1 MINKEVI
8 VIGAGLAGSEAAWQ
22 IANSGIPVKL
32 VEMRP
37 IKSTPAHHTGE
48 FGELVCSNSF
58 GALSPDRAAGL
69 LQKELRAFNS
79 LIVRIA
85 DKFAVPAGGALAVDR
100 SKFSNA
106 LTEVLSNHP
115 LIEIK
120 RIEQLDIP
128 SKENITILATGP
140 LTSEKLFH
148 KIRDFTGIDA
158 CHFFDAA
165 SPIIY
170 GDTIDHEI
178 AFKAS
183 RYDKGDPAY
192 FNCPM
197 NKKDYINFRNE
208 LIEGEQS
215 NLKDFEKESANFF
228 EACLPI
234 EEIARRGI
242 NTMRYG
248 PLKSIGLWNPKWG
261 DLFNKE
267 NRLKKRPH
275 AIVQLRKEDLEGK
288 LLNMV
293 GFQTNLKWSE
303 QKRIFRMI
311 PGLEKAEFVRFGVMH
326 RNTFLESPK
335 LLLPTLQFIKRDTLF
350 VAGQLS
356 GTEGYA
362 AAIAGGLLAGINASL
377 IAKGKRAVTFP
388 DESMIG
394 SLMNFISNRNQ
405 VLSSH
410 KKNKFQPMPA
420 SFGLV
425 PELTQRIK
433 DKRLRYKA
441 YQERSTE
448 TLNEFKKIL
457 DSCFEKDHLLTK
469 IN

>member
-1 MINKEVI
+1 MIDKEVT
-8 VIGAGLAGSEAAWQ
+8 VIGAGLAGCEAAWQ
-22 IANSGIPVKL
+22 IANSGIAVKL

-37 IKSTPAHHTGE
+37 LLSTPAHHTSE
-48 FGELVCSNSF
+48 FAELVCSNSF

-69 LQKELRAFNS
+69 LQEELRTFNS
-79 LIVRIA
+79 LIIQTA
-85 DKFAVPAGGALAVDR
+85 DKFSVPAGGALAVDR
-100 SKFSNA
+100 SKFSKS
-106 LTEVLSNHP
+106 LTQSLSTHP
-115 LIEIK
+115 LVKIC
-120 RIEQLDIP
+120 RIEQLDLP
-128 SKENITILATGP
+128 DKKNITVIATGP
-140 LTSEKLFH
+140 LTSDELASKV
-148 KIRDFTGIDA
+148 KKFTGIDS

-178 AFKAS
+178 VFKAS

-192 FNCPM
+192 LNCPI
-197 NKKDYINFRNE
+197 NKLEYFNFRNA
-208 LIEGEQS
+208 LINGEQAS
-215 NLKDFEKESANFF
+215 LKDFERESANFF

-242 NTMRYG
+242 DTMRYG
-248 PLKSIGLWNPKWG
+248 PLKSIGLWNPDWG
-261 DLFNKE
+261 DLFDRE

-335 LLLPTLQFIKRDTLF
+335 LLLPTLQFLKRETLF
-350 VAGQLS
+350 AAGQIT

-362 AAIAGGLLAGINASL
+362 AAAAGGLLAGINASL
-377 IAKGKRAVTFP
+377 LAKNKSLVTFP
-388 DESMIG
+388 KESMIG
-394 SLMNFISNRNQ
+394 SLINFISNRNEIMSDQ
-405 VLSSH
+405 

-425 PELTQRIK
+425 PELTNKIK
-433 DKRLRYKA
+433 DKKLRYKA
-441 YQERSTE
+441 YQKRSLKE
-448 TLNEFKKIL
+448 LQVFKKVL
-457 DSCFEKDHLLTK
+457 DPSFKNDQLLVE

>member
-1 MINKEVI
+1 LFDKEVI

-22 IANSGIPVKL
+22 IANAGISVKL
-32 VEMRP
+32 IEMRP
-37 IKSTPAHHTGE
+37 SVQTPAHHTEE

-69 LQKELRAFNS
+69 LQEELRTFNS
-79 LIVRIA
+79 LIIKTA
-85 DKFAVPAGGALAVDR
+85 DKFSVPAGGALAVDR
-100 SKFSNA
+100 SKFSNF
-106 LTEVLSNHP
+106 LTETLSAHP

-120 RIEQLDIP
+120 RIEQLDLP
-128 SKENITILATGP
+128 NKETISIIATGP
-140 LTSEKLFH
+140 LTSNELAIQ
-148 KIRDFTGIDA
+148 IRKFTGIDS

-170 GDTIDHEI
+170 GDSINFDI

-197 NKKDYINFRNE
+197 DKEDYLNFRTQ
-208 LIEGEQS
+208 LIEGEQA

-234 EEIARRGI
+234 EEIARRGVD
-242 NTMRYG
+242 TMRYG
-248 PLKSIGLWNPKWG
+248 PLKSIGLWNPEWG
-261 DLFNKE
+261 DLFDRE

-335 LLLPTLQFIKRDTLF
+335 LLLPTLQFMKRENLF
-350 VAGQLS
+350 AAGQIT

-362 AAIAGGLLAGINASL
+362 AAAAGGLLAGINASL
-377 IAKGKRAVTFP
+377 LAMSKNPVTFP

-394 SLMNFISNRNQ
+394 SLINFISNRNQ
-405 VLSSH
+405 ILSNH
-410 KKNKFQPMPA
+410 KTNKFRRKNQ
-420 SFGLV
+420 
-425 PELTQRIK
+425 
-433 DKRLRYKA
+433 
-441 YQERSTE
+441 
-448 TLNEFKKIL
+448 
-457 DSCFEKDHLLTK
+457 
-469 IN
+469 

>member
-1 MINKEVI
+1 MIENEVLI
-8 VIGAGLAGSEAAWQ
+8 IGAGLAGSEAAWQ
-22 IANSGIPVKL
+22 VANSGVSVKL

-37 IKSTPAHHTGE
+37 IKSSPAHHTDE

-58 GALSPDRAAGL
+58 GALSSDRAAGL
-69 LQKELRAFNS
+69 LQKELRSFNS
-79 LIVRIA
+79 LILQTA

-100 SKFSNA
+100 SKFSHA
-106 LTEVLSNHP
+106 LTEALSNHP

-120 RIEQLDIP
+120 RFEQLDLP
-128 SKENITILATGP
+128 SKENITVLATGP
-140 LTSEKLFH
+140 LTANALARNIQF
-148 KIRDFTGIDA
+148 FTGIDA

-170 GDTIDHEI
+170 GDTIDKDI
-178 AFKAS
+178 VFKAS

-192 FNCPM
+192 LNCPM
-197 NKKDYINFRNE
+197 NKNDYMHFRKE
-208 LIEGEQS
+208 LIAGEQA

-242 NTMRYG
+242 DTMRYG
-248 PLKSIGLWNPKWG
+248 PLKSIGLWNPMWG
-261 DLFNKE
+261 DLFDRE
-267 NRLKKRPH
+267 NRLKNRPH
-275 AIVQLRKEDLEGK
+275 AIVQLRMEDLEGK

-335 LLLPTLQFIKRDTLF
+335 LLLPTLQFIERKTLLA
-350 VAGQLS
+350 AGQIT

-362 AAIAGGLLAGINASL
+362 AAAAGGLLAGINASL
-377 IAKGKRAVTFP
+377 LAMRKKPVTFP

-394 SLMNFISNRNQ
+394 SLINFISNRNII
-405 VLSSH
+405 LSNQ

-425 PELTQRIK
+425 PELSEKIK
-433 DKRLRYKA
+433 DKKLRYKA
-441 YQERSTE
+441 YQARSTE
-448 TLNEFKKIL
+448 ALKGFKKIL
-457 DSCFEKDHLLTK
+457 DSRFEKDHLLSK

>member
-1 MINKEVI
+1 MIDKQVI
-8 VIGAGLAGSEAAWQ
+8 VIGAGLAGCEAAWQ
-22 IANSGIPVKL
+22 IANSGIAVKL

-37 IKSTPAHHTGE
+37 LNSTPAHHTSE
-48 FGELVCSNSF
+48 FAELVCSNSF
-58 GALSPDRAAGL
+58 GALSADRAAGL
-69 LQKELRAFNS
+69 LQEELRTFNS
-79 LIVRIA
+79 LIIQTA
-85 DKFAVPAGGALAVDR
+85 DKFSVPAGGALAVDR
-100 SKFSNA
+100 SKFSKS
-106 LTEVLSNHP
+106 LTQTLSNHP
-115 LIEIK
+115 LVEIF
-120 RIEQLDIP
+120 RIEQLDLP
-128 SKENITILATGP
+128 NKKNITVLATGP
-140 LTSEKLFH
+140 LTSDELATKV
-148 KIRDFTGIDA
+148 KKFTGIDS

-178 AFKAS
+178 VFKAS

-192 FNCPM
+192 LNCPI
-197 NKKDYINFRNE
+197 NKLEYLNFRSA
-208 LIEGEQS
+208 LINGEQAT
-215 NLKDFEKESANFF
+215 LKDFDKESANFF

-234 EEIARRGI
+234 EEIARRGLE
-242 NTMRYG
+242 TMRYG
-248 PLKSIGLWNPKWG
+248 PLKSIGLWNPDWG
-261 DLFNKE
+261 DLFDRE

-335 LLLPTLQFIKRDTLF
+335 LLRPTLQFLKRETLF
-350 VAGQLS
+350 AAGQIT

-362 AAIAGGLLAGINASL
+362 AAAAGGLLAGINASL
-377 IAKGKRAVTFP
+377 LAKNKSLVTFP

-394 SLMNFISNRNQ
+394 SLMNFISNRNEIMSNQ
-405 VLSSH
+405 

-425 PELTQRIK
+425 PELTNKIK
-433 DKRLRYKA
+433 DKKLRYKA
-441 YQERSTE
+441 YQERSLKE
-448 TLNEFKKIL
+448 LQVFKKIL
-457 DSCFEKDHLLTK
+457 EASFKNDQLLVE

>member
-1 MINKEVI
+1 MFKKEVI

-22 IANSGIPVKL
+22 IANSGVPVSL

-37 IKSTPAHHTGE
+37 LKLTPAHHTSE

-58 GALSPDRAAGL
+58 GALNSDRAAGL
-69 LQKELRAFNS
+69 LLKELRFFNS
-79 LIVRIA
+79 LIVKTA
-85 DKFAVPAGGALAVDR
+85 DKFSVPAGGALAVDR

-106 LTEVLSNHP
+106 LTEELSNHP

-120 RIEQLDIP
+120 RFEQLDLP

-140 LTSEKLFH
+140 LTSDELAS
-148 KIRDFTGIDA
+148 KIQFFTGIGA

-170 GDTIDHEI
+170 GDTIDKEI
-178 AFKAS
+178 VFKAS
-183 RYDKGDPAY
+183 RYDKGEPAY

-197 NKKDYINFRNE
+197 NENEYLHFRNE
-208 LIEGEQS
+208 LILGEQA

-234 EEIARRGI
+234 EEIARRGVE
-242 NTMRYG
+242 TMRYG

-261 DLFNKE
+261 DLFDRE
-267 NRLKKRPH
+267 NRLNNRPH
-275 AIVQLRKEDLEGK
+275 AIVQLRMEDLEGK

-335 LLLPTLQFIKRDTLF
+335 LLLPTLQFMKRDTLLA
-350 VAGQLS
+350 AGQIT

-362 AAIAGGLLAGINASL
+362 AAAAGGLLAGINASL
-377 IAKGKRAVTFP
+377 LAKSKNPVSFP
-388 DESMIG
+388 NESMIG
-394 SLMNFISNRNQ
+394 SLINFISNRNQ
-405 VLSSH
+405 ILSNH

-425 PELTQRIK
+425 PELTKKIK
-433 DKRLRYKA
+433 DKKLRYKA

-448 TLNEFKKIL
+448 ALKVFKIFL
-457 DSCFEKDHLLTK
+457 DSRFEKDQLFIT

>member
-1 MINKEVI
+1 LIEKEVI

-22 IANSGIPVKL
+22 VANSGISVKL

-37 IKSTPAHHTGE
+37 FKSTPAHHTDE

-58 GALSPDRAAGL
+58 GAISSDRAAGL
-69 LQKELRAFNS
+69 LQKELRSFNS
-79 LIVRIA
+79 LIVQTA

-106 LTEVLSNHP
+106 LTEALSNHP

-120 RIEQLDIP
+120 RFEQLDLP

-140 LTSEKLFH
+140 LTSDELAS
-148 KIRDFTGIDA
+148 KIKIFTGIND

-170 GDTIDHEI
+170 GDSIDKEI
-178 AFKAS
+178 VFKAS

-197 NKKDYINFRNE
+197 NKSDYIHFRNE
-208 LIEGEQS
+208 LLVGKQAS
-215 NLKDFEKESANFF
+215 LKNFEKESANFF

-242 NTMRYG
+242 DTMRFG

-261 DLFNKE
+261 DLFDRE
-267 NRLKKRPH
+267 TRLNNRPH
-275 AIVQLRKEDLEGK
+275 AIVQLRMEDRQGK

-311 PGLEKAEFVRFGVMH
+311 PGLENAEFVRFGVMH

-335 LLLPTLQFIKRDTLF
+335 LLLPTLQFIKRETLLA
-350 VAGQLS
+350 AGQIT

-362 AAIAGGLLAGINASL
+362 AAAAGGLLAGINASL
-377 IAKGKRAVTFP
+377 LAMSKKPITFP

-394 SLMNFISNRNQ
+394 SLINFISNRNQ
-405 VLSSH
+405 ILSNQ
-410 KKNKFQPMPA
+410 KKNKFQPMPP

-425 PELTQRIK
+425 PELSRRIK

-448 TLNEFKKIL
+448 ALNEFKKIL
-457 DSCFEKDHLLTK
+457 DSLFEKDHLLIK
-469 IN
+469 IH